1 MNGCSATNRALA
13 SVSAQQVPE
22 AQREVHAEIGR
33 LHRAVDRLVAN
44 REALSGRLAFTR
56 IDAPTAADKGSAE
69 ASPCSKL
76 GSDLRGI
83 ADRIEA
89 EADVLAYEV
98 TSLAL

>member
-1 MNGCSATNRALA
+1 MNGVNALRALA
-13 SVSAQQVPE
+13 GQAASSAPE
-22 AQREVHAEIGR
+22 AQREVHAEINR

-56 IDAPTAADKGSAE
+56 IEVPTAEDKGSTE

-76 GSDLRGI
+76 GGDLRCI
-83 ADRIEA
+83 TDRIEA